1 MRYLVLASIY
11 SLVALTAS
19 EVRGDD
25 NPLDAV
31 YHSLDK
37 WGRSVRQQLQD
48 EATPTPV
55 KQRIHHRSSTLQ
67 HHASPSPSP
76 NSKSDE
82 EESTRKTPAEDASS
96 SDERPKP
103 KKTPAD
109 DDEESPPVKQK
120 KHHEKSEDSNPS
132 PTPEETPKPSTQ
144 NQPVAVATL
153 DPGRLKDFDRQPPGV
168 QDLIRS
174 ALALTQRNLA
184 YVYGASD
191 PASGGLDCSG
201 FIYYVLSN
209 AGFKDVPRQSSDQYL
224 WVRKNGNFH
233 SVLSRNADTFEL
245 EDLKPGDLMFWSG
258 TYKVDRDVP
267 ITHVMIYL
275 GKEKGTNKRVMV
287 GASDGRSYN
296 GERRFGVSVFDFKLP
311 NGAPNKSDPDLVA
324 RFEGYSPIPG
334 LREEVYTVQAATP
347 APTPLAVIRKP
358 SLPEQNPFLGGK
370 APQPTAPQATA
381 TPPRLL
387 TNGD

>member
-1 MRYLVLASIY
+1 MRYLVLALAY
-11 SLVALTAS
+11 SLLAFAVS

-31 YHSLDK
+31 YRSLDK
-37 WGRSVRQQLQD
+37 WGRNVRQQLQE
-48 EATPTPV
+48 EATPTPA
-55 KQRIHHRSSTLQ
+55 KKRIHHHSSTLQ

-76 NSKSDE
+76 KIRSKE
-82 EESTRKTPAEDASS
+82 EEADDTPKAKKSS
-96 SDERPKP
+96 G
-103 KKTPAD
+103 
-109 DDEESPPVKQK
+109 DDEEDSSPQK
-120 KHHEKSEDSNPS
+120 HAKHRAKSEDSNPE
-132 PTPEETPKPSTQ
+132 PTPEEAPKPSAQ
-144 NQPVAVATL
+144 NQPVAVSSL
-153 DPGRLKDFDRQPPGV
+153 DPSKLKDFDGQPPGV

-184 YVYGASD
+184 YTYGSAD
-191 PASGGLDCSG
+191 PASGGMDCSG

-209 AGFKDVPRQSSDQYL
+209 SGFKDVPRQSSDQYL

-233 SVLSRNADTFEL
+233 SVLSRNANTFEL
-245 EDLKPGDLMFWSG
+245 EELRPGDLMFWSG
-258 TYKVDRDVP
+258 TYRVDRDVP
-267 ITHVMIYL
+267 VTHVMIYL

-324 RFEGYSPIPG
+324 RFEGYSAIPG
-334 LREEVYTVQAATP
+334 LREEVYSVKSATP
-347 APTPLAVIRKP
+347 APTPVAVIRKAP
-358 SLPEQNPFLGGK
+358 LPEQNPFLPVK
-370 APQPTAPQATA
+370 APQPTP
-381 TPPRLL
+381 TPPKLI

>member
-1 MRYLVLASIY
+1 MRYLVLASTC
-11 SLVALTAS
+11 SLFALAAS

-48 EATPTPV
+48 EATPV
-55 KQRIHHRSSTLQ
+55 KKRVHHRSSTLQ
-67 HHASPSPSP
+67 HHASPSPSAD
-76 NSKSDE
+76 SKSDE
-82 EESTRKTPAEDASS
+82 EESAHQSSAAEDTSS
-96 SDERPKP
+96 SDEKP
-103 KKTPAD
+103 KIKKTN
-109 DDEESPPVKQK
+109 DDEDSPPIKRK
-120 KHHEKSEDSNPS
+120 KHREKSDESSPS
-132 PTPEETPKPSTQ
+132 PTPEETPKPSPQ

-153 DPGRLKDFDRQPPGV
+153 DPSKLKDFDSQPPGV

-191 PASGGLDCSG
+191 PASGGMDCSG

-233 SVLSRNADTFEL
+233 AVLSRNADTFEL

-267 ITHVMIYL
+267 VTHVMIYL

-334 LREEVYTVQAATP
+334 LRQEVYSVQAATP

-358 SLPEQNPFLGGK
+358 SLPEQKPFLPGK
-370 APQPTAPQATA
+370 GPEPAAPQATA

>member
-1 MRYLVLASIY
+1 MRYLVLAPAF
-11 SLVALTAS
+11 SLLALAAS

-25 NPLDAV
+25 NPFDAV
-31 YHSLDK
+31 YRSVDK
-37 WGRSVRQQLQD
+37 WSRNVRQQLQE
-48 EATPTPV
+48 EATPTPS
-55 KQRIHHRSSTLQ
+55 KKRIHHHSSTLQ
-67 HHASPSPSP
+67 HHPSPSPSP
-76 NSKSDE
+76 KVKSKE
-82 EESTRKTPAEDASS
+82 EESDDTPRAKKNSNDNEEDSTP
-96 SDERPKP
+96 PKH
-103 KKTPAD
+103 A
-109 DDEESPPVKQK
+109 
-120 KHHEKSEDSNPS
+120 KHRAKSEDSNPE
-132 PTPEETPKPSTQ
+132 PTPEETPKPSPQ
-144 NQPVAVATL
+144 NQPAAVASL
-153 DPGRLKDFDRQPPGV
+153 DPSKLKDFDSQPSGV

-174 ALALTQRNLA
+174 ALGLTQRNLA
-184 YVYGASD
+184 YTYGSD
-191 PASGGLDCSG
+191 DPGSGGMDCSG

-224 WVRKNGNFH
+224 WVRKDGNFH
-233 SVLSRNADTFEL
+233 SVLSRNANTFEL

-267 ITHVMIYL
+267 VTHVMIYL

-311 NGAPNKSDPDLVA
+311 NGTPNKSDPDLVA

-334 LREEVYTVQAATP
+334 LREAVYSVRAATP
-347 APTPLAVIRKP
+347 SPTPVAVIRKAP
-358 SLPEQNPFLGGK
+358 LPEQNPFLRDK
-370 APQPTAPQATA
+370 APQPTP

>member
-1 MRYLVLASIY
+1 MRYLVFASTYSMLAF
-11 SLVALTAS
+11 AAS

-25 NPLDAV
+25 NPLDAA
-31 YHSLDK
+31 YRSLDK

-48 EATPTPV
+48 EATPSPTR
-55 KQRIHHRSSTLQ
+55 KRIHHRSSTL
-67 HHASPSPSP
+67 HHVSPSPSP

-82 EESTRKTPAEDASS
+82 EEPAHKASVAEDAST
-96 SDERPKP
+96 SDEKP
-103 KKTPAD
+103 AKKTPAD
-109 DDEESPPVKQK
+109 DDADSPPVKHK
-120 KHHEKSEDSNPS
+120 KHHEKSEDSDSS
-132 PTPEETPKPSTQ
+132 PTPEETPKPSPQ

-153 DPGRLKDFDRQPPGV
+153 DPSRLKDFDTQPPGV

-184 YVYGASD
+184 YIYGASD
-191 PASGGLDCSG
+191 PASGGMDCSG

-224 WVRKNGNFH
+224 WVRRNGNFH
-233 SVLSRNADTFEL
+233 AVLSRNADTFEL

-267 ITHVMIYL
+267 VTHVMIYL

-334 LREEVYTVQAATP
+334 LREEVYSVQAATP
-347 APTPLAVIRKP
+347 APAPLAIIRKP
-358 SLPEQNPFLGGK
+358 SLPEQNPFLNGK
-370 APQPTAPQATA
+370 APQA
-381 TPPRLL
+381 TPGPVKLL